1 MSDTFTCVAQV
12 NGKVRE
18 RIELP
23 RGLPQDEVVRLVRE
37 LPKIAEHIAGREVV
51 KEIVIPDKLVNIVVK

>member
-1 MSDTFTCVAQV
+1 M
-12 NGKVRE
+12 RE

-23 RGLPQDEVVRLVRE
+23 RGLAQDEVVRLVRE